1 MPYRENRTA
10 KDIVSSP
17 NTPMNFNSQTATAQ
31 PMKTN
36 LISAAATFLLVL
48 LSGAAIAASCPFD
61 TPGTTLTREGLVLS
75 RYANGFTGNALVA
88 NSGFAATDASTIQS
102 NIVALTDQL
111 DLNRNGSFDTTDATI
126 ISRKIAGFSN
136 AAATAGI
143 PAANLG
149 PGGTSAVN
157 SFLLS
162 GCGNNAFVQGGNAF
176 GAPAVLGTTDG
187 QPLGIVSADNVNVV
201 ASSTSLLIGTP
212 VAPRG
217 GLTIFEPTT
226 GSPVTSIS
234 GAWTNAAP
242 HAGAVI
248 AGGGRDTSDCT
259 DFDTLQPGASC
270 SHEIT
275 GEFGVISGGIGNV
288 AGSEAAVGG
297 GGRNRALGNGSFIG
311 GGLRNFANGTRS
323 VVAGG
328 DRNLAV
334 GIESAIAGG
343 AENVASGDQS
353 AVAGGERNASTGSNS
368 AVLGGVFN
376 VASGNAAAVVG
387 GASNMASGDFS
398 VAAGRAASASDA
410 RSFVWGGSDTNA
422 TSSSGI
428 GTFTAYAPGG
438 FFFFRGAPGAGGCT
452 LPAGT
457 VSWSCTSD
465 RNTKTNITSLNARD
479 ILKRVANIPITRWS
493 YKGTESVANIG
504 PMAQDFWREFKLGDS
519 DKSIASMN
527 MSGVALAAIQGLNQK
542 LSEQVKAKDREIAA
556 LKARLNAI
564 EKKLLATR

>member
-1 MPYRENRTA
+1 MYLAHFFARFSKPCRA
-10 KDIVSSP
+10 FVIC
-17 NTPMNFNSQTATAQ
+17 
-31 PMKTN
+31 
-36 LISAAATFLLVL
+36 SAAVSAEL
-48 LSGAAIAASCPFD
+48 AISNASAASCPFD
-61 TPGTTLTREGLVLS
+61 APGTALTREGLVLS

-88 NSGFAATDASTIQS
+88 NSGFAPTDAPAIQS

-149 PGGTSAVN
+149 PGGASAVN
-157 SFLLS
+157 SFLLG
-162 GCGNNAFVQGGNAF
+162 GCGNNSFVQGGNAF
-176 GAPAVLGTTDG
+176 GVPAVLGTTDG

-217 GLTIFEPTT
+217 GLTIFEPTI
-226 GSPVTSIS
+226 GSPVTSVS

-259 DFDTLQPGASC
+259 DFDTLEPTASC
-270 SHEIT
+270 SHAIT

-297 GGRNRALGNGSFIG
+297 GGRNRALGNASFIG
-311 GGLRNFANGTRS
+311 GGLRNLANGTRS
-323 VVAGG
+323 MVAGG

-343 AENVASGDQS
+343 AENVASGNQS
-353 AVAGGERNASTGSNS
+353 AVAGGERNASTGSKS
-368 AVLGGVFN
+368 AVLGGFDN
-376 VASGNAAAVVG
+376 FASGDSAAVTG
-387 GASNMASGDFS
+387 GASNTASGTYS
-398 VAAGRAASASDA
+398 LASGVRAKALHDYSY
-410 RSFVWGGSDTNA
+410 VWGGTPGLDTNSA
-422 TSSSGI
+422 GP
-428 GTFTAYAPGG
+428 GTFTAYALGG
-438 FFFFRGAPGAGGCT
+438 FYFYRGAAGTGGCT
-452 LPAGT
+452 LPVGA

-479 ILKRVANIPITRWS
+479 ILKRVTNIPISRWS
-493 YKGTESVANIG
+493 YKGTESIANIG

-542 LSEQVKAKDREIAA
+542 LAEDVNALRAQLAAKSAESAA
-556 LKARLNAI
+556 LRAELKSIQPELAAI
-564 EKKLLATR
+564 KRKLGM

>member
-1 MPYRENRTA
+1 MSNTGKKIRLQAEHAVSRVPRRERHRF
-10 KDIVSSP
+10 SP
-17 NTPMNFNSQTATAQ
+17 NTSMNINSPTVIAQ

-61 TPGTTLTREGLVLS
+61 TPGTALTREGLVLA

-88 NSGFAATDASTIQS
+88 NSGFAATDAPAIQS

-149 PGGTSAVN
+149 PGGASAVN

-162 GCGNNAFVQGGNAF
+162 SC
-176 GAPAVLGTTDG
+176 
-187 QPLGIVSADNVNVV
+187 VSNGYRITLPSG
-201 ASSTSLLIGTP
+201 ASSPVIIGGHSANEFGP
-212 VAPRG
+212 QAD
-217 GLTIFEPTT
+217 
-226 GSPVTSIS
+226 
-234 GAWTNAAP
+234 GAI
-242 HAGAVI
+242 V
-248 AGGGRDTSDCT
+248 AGGGSGASDCFEPST
-259 DFDTLQPGASC
+259 GAATRPCRNYVNGRYATVSGGRANIATEGH
-270 SHEIT
+270 STVSGGHANT
-275 GEFGVISGGIGNV
+275 ANAVYATVSGGIGNAASGTGAV
-288 AGSEAAVGG
+288 VSGGDSNRASGSRAAVSGG
-297 GGRNRALGNGSFIG
+297 YN
-311 GGLRNFANGTRS
+311 
-323 VVAGG
+323 
-328 DRNLAV
+328 
-334 GIESAIAGG
+334 
-343 AENVASGDQS
+343 NVASGTD
-353 AVAGGERNASTGSNS
+353 AVVSGGYN
-368 AVLGGVFN
+368 N
-376 VASGNAAAVVG
+376 VASGS
-387 GASNMASGDFS
+387 ASFASGMRAKATHDFS
-398 VAAGRAASASDA
+398 Y
-410 RSFVWGGSDTNA
+410 VWGGSDTSI
-422 TSSSGI
+422 TGSSGV

-438 FFFFRGAPGAGGCT
+438 FYFFRGAPGAGGCT

-465 RNTKTNITSLNARD
+465 RNTKTNITSLDARD

-493 YKGTESVANIG
+493 YKGTETVANIG

-542 LSEQVKAKDREIAA
+542 LSDEVMALRKQLAAKSAESAA
-556 LKARLNAI
+556 LRAELKSIQPELAAI
-564 EKKLLATR
+564 KKKLGM

>member
-1 MPYRENRTA
+1 MHLIARTCQPTDRVKKFWGA
-10 KDIVSSP
+10 MIALSL
-17 NTPMNFNSQTATAQ
+17 ATSVQIAF
-31 PMKTN
+31 
-36 LISAAATFLLVL
+36 AT
-48 LSGAAIAASCPFD
+48 SCPFD
-61 TPGTTLTREGLVLS
+61 TPGTALTREGLVLS

-88 NSGFAATDASTIQS
+88 NSGFAATDAPAIQS

-126 ISRKIAGFSN
+126 ISRKIAGFNN

-149 PGGTSAVN
+149 PGGASAVS

-187 QPLGIVSADNVNVV
+187 QPL
-201 ASSTSLLIGTP
+201 TLQ
-212 VAPRG
+212 
-217 GLTIFEPTT
+217 
-226 GSPVTSIS
+226 S
-234 GAWTNAAP
+234 GATEVSMKVLSAGGYRLRVTPNGSANIV
-242 HAGAVI
+242 AGASTNQGESSILGIAEGAVV
-248 AGGGRDTSDCT
+248 AGGGSDTTNCYSW
-259 DFDTLQPGASC
+259 DTGNLDWPCANRNLTRYSTISGGRANFIQA
-270 SHEIT
+270 
-275 GEFGVISGGIGNV
+275 GEFGSDLVISGGSNNRIGV
-288 AGSEAAVGG
+288 DATVTYSAIGG
-297 GGRNRALGNGSFIG
+297 GYRNFVTSSNAVISGGSRNAIG
-311 GGLRNFANGTRS
+311 FMGDGAVISGGLRNAASANAAVVSGGADNSATAQAATVMGGLFNS
-323 VVAGG
+323 AGGVGATVAGG
-328 DRNLAV
+328 
-334 GIESAIAGG
+334 
-343 AENVASGDQS
+343 QS
-353 AVAGGERNASTGSNS
+353 NNAW
-368 AVLGGVFN
+368 
-376 VASGNAAAVVG
+376 
-387 GASNMASGDFS
+387 GDFS
-398 VAAGRAASASDA
+398 FAAGVRAKAYAT
-410 RSFVWGGSDTNA
+410 SFVWGGSVDHDTFA
-422 TSSSGI
+422 AGV

-438 FFFFRGAPGAGGCT
+438 FYFYRGAPGAGGCT

-504 PMAQDFWREFKLGDS
+504 PMAQDFWRAFQLGDS

-556 LKARLNAI
+556 LKARLDAI
-564 EKKLLATR
+564 EKKLLSTR